1 MATERARTT
10 EELSFYPQQGQE
22 TFLFFKST
30 APSPGSTQPP
40 IQFFSPRREANAHLR
55 LVAKLG
61 MRGAI
66 PPSHA
71 CLHGEM
77 IKHGEGYNVQ
87 ITEMTVYFE
96 KKTEKDVK
104 LMKSISRRYNLPMPW
119 REITDKKRIQILGK
133 PKREKSD
140 GISLQNLE
148 GTNRKA
154 SLSRT
159 TAIEA
164 TWL

>member
-1 MATERARTT
+1 
-10 EELSFYPQQGQE
+10 
-22 TFLFFKST
+22 
-30 APSPGSTQPP
+30 
-40 IQFFSPRREANAHLR
+40 
-55 LVAKLG
+55 
-61 MRGAI
+61 
-66 PPSHA
+66 
-71 CLHGEM
+71 M

-96 KKTEKDVK
+96 KKKEKDVK
-104 LMKSISRRYNLPMPW
+104 LMKSISRRYNLPMPS
-119 REITDKKRIQILGK
+119 REITDKERIQILGK

-148 GTNRKA
+148 GTNREA

-164 TWL
+164 T